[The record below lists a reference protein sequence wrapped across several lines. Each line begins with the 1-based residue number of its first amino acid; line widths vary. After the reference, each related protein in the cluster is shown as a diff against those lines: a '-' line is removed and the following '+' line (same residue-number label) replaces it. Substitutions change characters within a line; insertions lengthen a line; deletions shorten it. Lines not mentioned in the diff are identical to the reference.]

1 MSSAAF
7 CISSLAKTTVTSS
20 SPAEAT
26 QRALSLYRAFQK
38 SVPEIQKLY
47 EIDIPESALR
57 AKIREEFEK
66 NRHVT
71 DLQVRDVLLAKGQ
84 MEYQETMNL
93 WKQQTHVYRYF
104 AEEEAAPKPVT
115 FLDKFFEGRSP

>member
-1 MSSAAF
+1 MIGVSE
-7 CISSLAKTTVTSS
+7 LARTTVSSTSA
-20 SPAEAT
+20 AEAT
-26 QRALSLYRAFQK
+26 KRALALYRSFQK

-47 EIDIPESALR
+47 ELDLPESALR

-66 NRHVT
+66 YRHVT

-115 FLDKFFEGRSP
+115 FLDKFFDGRSP

>member
-1 MSSAAF
+1 MRVFPWPRTTNKYSASVKL
-7 CISSLAKTTVTSS
+7 IWY
-20 SPAEAT
+20 P
-26 QRALSLYRAFQK
+26 Q
-38 SVPEIQKLY
+38 VPEIQKLY
-47 EIDIPESALR
+47 ELDLPESALR

-71 DLQVRDVLLAKGQ
+71 DVQVRDVLLAKGQ

-115 FLDKFFEGRSP
+115 FLDKFFDGRSP